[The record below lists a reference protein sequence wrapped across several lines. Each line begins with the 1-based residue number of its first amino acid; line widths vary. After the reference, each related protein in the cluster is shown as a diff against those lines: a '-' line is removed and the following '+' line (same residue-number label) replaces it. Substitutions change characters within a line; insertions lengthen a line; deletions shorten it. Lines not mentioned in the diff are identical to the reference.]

1 MTTRYHGNKMS
12 GSQPFFLREKTICV
26 VLVCN
31 HGQESHTCYFFFCDC
46 IFAGPWFVEIQKFL
60 LPWKRDVT
68 TCLYFVLYHR

>member
-31 HGQESHTCYFFFCDC
+31 HGQEVIPVTFFSATVYLQDHGLLRFRNFCC
-46 IFAGPWFVEIQKFL
+46 RGN
-60 LPWKRDVT
+60 VT
-68 TCLYFVLYHR
+68 